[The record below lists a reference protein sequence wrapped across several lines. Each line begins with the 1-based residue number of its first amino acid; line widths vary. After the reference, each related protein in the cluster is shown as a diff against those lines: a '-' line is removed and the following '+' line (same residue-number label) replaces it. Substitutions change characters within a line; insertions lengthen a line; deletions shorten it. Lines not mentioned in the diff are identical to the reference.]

1 MLSLELGVA
10 AGNQVALRT
19 GPFWGWTV
27 GRRHQRHG
35 TRPVRRV
42 RRADCAAQVKTRPR
56 TITRRFGQ
64 SDRKSLLLCTAL
76 ASHHR
81 RQCGGGGP
89 RRGGPRQE
97 KARGGGQKGDT
108 GPRGAGGEGPL
119 EEADRYRLL
128 QLRPV
133 L

>member
-56 TITRRFGQ
+56 TITRIPVIFVNGPGVTG
-64 SDRKSLLLCTAL
+64 DEVLL
-76 ASHHR
+76 
-81 RQCGGGGP
+81 
-89 RRGGPRQE
+89 E
-97 KARGGGQKGDT
+97 D
-108 GPRGAGGEGPL
+108 
-119 EEADRYRLL
+119 ADRYRLL

-133 L
+133 LRPTGSSVFELRSFLGGAFDGIGGKAGMRVAW